1 LRGPLRPRRAG
12 FAREQSAYRNCL
24 ISVLALAA
32 FLIAFQTLDDGVE
45 YTTIDSFH
53 IVRIDPNIAE
63 LKLVLASKEQ
73 VRSRTAGEWA
83 DDLGLVVAINAG
95 MFQTDQLSN
104 VGYCRD
110 GTHENNAKWN
120 DYQSVIAFEK
130 GRAVLEDRGVVDA
143 NQFDSIV
150 QNLRLIKG
158 KGESVWKPNKKKWS
172 EALAAVD
179 DKGRILFIFTRAPFT
194 MAELNAK
201 LLALPLGIQRAMHL
215 EGGPEASLSIRADNL
230 KLDLSG
236 SYETG
241 FNENDDNKRQ
251 WAIPNVIGVV
261 LSRAQRPAQQ

>member
-1 LRGPLRPRRAG
+1 
-12 FAREQSAYRNCL
+12 
-24 ISVLALAA
+24 VLALAA
-32 FLIAFQTLDDGVE
+32 FLLTFQPLANGVE

-53 IVRIDPNIAE
+53 IVRVDPKVAE

-83 DDLGLVVAINAG
+83 DDLGLVFAVNAG
-95 MFQTDQLSN
+95 MFQTDHLSN

-110 GTHENNAKWN
+110 EKHENNPRWN
-120 DYQSVIAFEK
+120 EYQSVIAFEK
-130 GRAVLEDRGVVDA
+130 GRAVLEDRGS
-143 NQFDSIV
+143 FDPSGYDSVV

-179 DKGRILFIFTRAPFT
+179 DKGRILFVFTRAPFT
-194 MAELNAK
+194 MAELNQK
-201 LLALPLGIQRAMHL
+201 VLALPLGIQRAMHL
-215 EGGPEASLSIRADNL
+215 EGGPEASLSIRSEKL

-251 WAIPNVIGVV
+251 WPIPNVIGVHV
-261 LSRAQRPAQQ
+261 AATP